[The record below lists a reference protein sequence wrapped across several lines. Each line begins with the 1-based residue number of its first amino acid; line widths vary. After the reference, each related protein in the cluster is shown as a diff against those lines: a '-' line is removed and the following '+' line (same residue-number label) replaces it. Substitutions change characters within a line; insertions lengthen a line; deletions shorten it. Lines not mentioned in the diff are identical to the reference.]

1 MSAFIVGNDHID
13 ALMTYCIDNRVSFW
27 NGTDRVDITSDNAE
41 EIGRILLD
49 ENVKSVHYRYE
60 GRIEPDEKN
69 AAADYGFRRF
79 GPIEPLKAIWGVRC
93 LEYQSCE
100 HPEWEN
106 SIAWRISQ
114 AIIHEAIRHIPCD
127 EGMWEITRKEAA

>member
-13 ALMTYCIDNRVSFW
+13 ALMTFCIDKRVSFY
-27 NGTDRVDITSDNAE
+27 NGVERVQITNQNAE

-60 GRIEPDEKN
+60 GRIENDELN
-69 AAADYGFRRF
+69 AGADYSFRRF
-79 GPIEPLKAIWGVRC
+79 SHYAGPLSPLKIIWGVRC

-100 HPEWEN
+100 HPEWEQ
-106 SIAWRISQ
+106 SIAWRICQ
-114 AIIHEAIRHIPCD
+114 
-127 EGMWEITRKEAA
+127 